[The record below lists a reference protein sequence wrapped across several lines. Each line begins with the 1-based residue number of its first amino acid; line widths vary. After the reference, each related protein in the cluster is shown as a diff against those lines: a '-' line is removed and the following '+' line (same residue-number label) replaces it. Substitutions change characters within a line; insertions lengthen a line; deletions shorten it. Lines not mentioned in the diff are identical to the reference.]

1 MQIAIWGAPISGRE
15 SRDASVRG
23 VGLARQQ
30 LALPS
35 VAHEQIQAVEMRLP
49 ALDRHVDCL

>member
-35 VAHEQIQAVEMRLP
+35 VAHEQIQAVEMRLH